1 MSSHI
6 TTGATGSAAD
16 GSAALDPVSPRDGQ
30 SEPTVA
36 APEDLCA
43 LSGMPKKLCALYSA
57 LVDADDQGDA
67 QALARLGWV
76 LFTQAGEAQQ
86 AQDEAV
92 GLLAELRA
100 AACAVAA
107 ADGSPASLGLLHHV
121 LAKHG
126 WLPPP
131 DATPLQMLAAPP
143 KEPRSSGPA
152 QRSATP
158 EPLHHAYR

>member
-6 TTGATGSAAD
+6 AT
-16 GSAALDPVSPRDGQ
+16 RWDGQ
-30 SEPTVA
+30 DEPAAA
-36 APEDLCA
+36 APKDLCA
-43 LSGMPKKLCALYSA
+43 LSGMPKSLCGLYSA
-57 LVDADDQGDA
+57 LVEADDQGDA

-76 LFTQAGEAQQ
+76 LFTKAGEAEH
-86 AQDEAV
+86 AQDEAA

-107 ADGSPASLGLLHHV
+107 DGSAGSLGLLRHV

-131 DATPLQMLAAPP
+131 GVTALQALAGQAWST
-143 KEPRSSGPA
+143 KRSTTG
-152 QRSATP
+152 
-158 EPLHHAYR
+158 